1 MKKSII
7 FGSITIALGLLVA
20 LSPQFIF
27 RICSPH
33 SSTYPLCY
41 WTAQAELGMGMLI
54 VALGLCFIIFPDP
67 KTQIG
72 LTLGILFAS
81 ILVLGLPYAL
91 IGGCKG
97 EAMNCH
103 KAAFPALTVFG
114 SILLLYSVFI
124 VAYIEKKK
132 LAA

>member
-7 FGSITIALGLLVA
+7 FGSIVIALGLLVA

-27 RICSPH
+27 RVCSPH
-33 SSTYPLCY
+33 SSTYPACH

-67 KTQIG
+67 RAQIG

-81 ILVLGLPYAL
+81 ILSLGLPYAL
-91 IGGCKG
+91 IGGCIDTT
-97 EAMNCH
+97 MSCH
-103 KAAFPALTVFG
+103 KAAFPAITVFG
-114 SILLLYSVFI
+114 SMLLLFSVFI